1 MKWTTA
7 LLSLMVV
14 LSLMAA
20 TPSRSL
26 AQTKQQNDAS
36 RALFLEGRDLWDDG
50 KLGDAEKKFR
60 EALTKYPKAEQS
72 DRTAYYLITTLIKL
86 GRAADARREIDTF
99 NTNYPQ
105 STWKSDVEEKR
116 ISLSGTT
123 SFTLGNALRI
133 EQRLQRNA
141 VVAPPVRGLQTLNEE
156 IARRGE
162 RAASVNAVTTAGTNY
177 RVLVSPFN
185 ASLESEVLRLILE
198 QDSNRGIE
206 LAKERLKTDPSDPAV
221 IANLGTIASSSSPQA
236 LPFLVTLT
244 ASPASPNARSQ
255 AIFWMSRGNGDKS
268 AMAIALIEM
277 LRNSKDKETDTAVAD
292 ALARLNSAERRE
304 AVDKI
309 GEVKSAERLAMLEK
323 IYRNSNNQMLRTQI
337 AQAAA
342 QMPDPKA
349 LAFLADVARNDKD
362 TSVRRAAIQ
371 ALAGRKD
378 ADTVKTL
385 EEILKSLPPTTPA
398 AK

>member
-123 SFTLGNALRI
+123 IFTPGNALRF
-133 EQRLQRNA
+133 ESPRLQNLSVA
-141 VVAPPVRGLQTLNEE
+141 VPLVRGLQPFNEE
-156 IARRGE
+156 IAGRSE
-162 RAASVNAVTTAGTNY
+162 RVASVNAVTTAGTNY
-177 RVLVSPFN
+177 RLLVSPFN

-221 IANLGTIASSSSPQA
+221 IANLGTIANSSSPQA

-268 AMAIALIEM
+268 VMAIALIEM

-309 GEVKSAERLAMLEK
+309 GEVKSPERLAMLEK

-349 LAFLADVARNDKD
+349 LVFLADVVRNDRD

-385 EEILKSLPPTTPA
+385 EEILKSLPPTPA